1 MIIAMWL
8 LCLAVLLLIINTVF
22 MDQRILDLK
31 HELWD
36 SYDWIDPVACVVDD
50 LEVPEID
57 EAETLRCLEDLK
69 ERNRTPYAGR
79 H

>member
-1 MIIAMWL
+1 M

-22 MDQRILDLK
+22 MYQRILDLK

-36 SYDWIDPVACVVDD
+36 SYDWIDPVSCVTDE
-50 LEVPEID
+50 LEVPYMD
-57 EAETLRCLEDLK
+57 EGEVLRCLDDLG
-69 ERNRTPYAGR
+69 EGNRAPYVGR